1 MFFGRRAN
9 RLSNSERLLAVRV
22 AREKLSAAGGNSV
35 EFERLVNLDSRTQSI
50 DPALVALFIQIA
62 IAVFKYYMNRNTTAS
77 ASADETDAQ
86 VLKKVA

>member
-1 MFFGRRAN
+1 MFGRRAS

-35 EFERLVNLDSRTQSI
+35 EFERLVKADARTESI

-62 IAVFKYYMNRNTTAS
+62 IAVFKYYMNRNVTAS
-77 ASADETDAQ
+77 ASADETDVQ
-86 VLKKVA
+86 ILQKVA